1 MPKRRPLLRP
11 ASPLQAQLRLVSL
24 LDQLAAP
31 SDRQRNPDELAR
43 RLGLPAATVPTLTR
57 AGALWHHGKGRWH
70 VPPSLN
76 LPEVLEQ
83 VLPELWPRD
92 FGRRVLSY
100 QTITSEPEASP
111 AMPALEPENITP
123 GAPPSI
129 PPHALELVTV
139 EERLR
144 RLEHLPKQ
152 LADLALYVSELERR
166 VPGIQPSLFPEPK
179 NITG

>member
-70 VPPSLN
+70 VPPSLH
-76 LPEVLEQ
+76 LPEILAA

-92 FGRRVLSY
+92 FAAPVRFTDKAV
-100 QTITSEPEASP
+100 PDSP
-111 AMPALEPENITP
+111 APEQEPAAVPNSVPTELREIT
-123 GAPPSI
+123 
-129 PPHALELVTV
+129 LNL
-139 EERLR
+139 RLR
-144 RLEHLPKQ
+144 ALPSQLDRLAERV
-152 LADLALYVSELERR
+152 AVLERR
-166 VPGIQPSLFPEPK
+166 LGPEQITLFPEPADPRAGL
-179 NITG
+179 NTAAR

>member
-24 LDQLAAP
+24 LDQLAVP

-70 VPPSLN
+70 VPPSLH
-76 LPEVLEQ
+76 LPEVLAA

-92 FGRRVLSY
+92 FGAPVLPDEAPA
-100 QTITSEPEASP
+100 IEPAAAPEPKPAAPAEAQLFTLT
-111 AMPALEPENITP
+111 M
-123 GAPPSI
+123 
-129 PPHALELVTV
+129 
-139 EERLR
+139 
-144 RLEHLPKQ
+144 RLEHLPALCDMLAGQ
-152 LADLALYVSELERR
+152 LDRLAERVGALERR
-166 VPGIQPSLFPEPK
+166 LPGTQPSLFHEPQ
-179 NITG
+179 TAAR